1 MQASEVNEYIL
12 HYVQKDKTRMAIM
25 LTGEWGSGKTYY
37 IENELTH
44 FLKNKNIAVVSVSL
58 YGLDDVAM
66 ISKSI
71 YMELRLHPLMR
82 KYSEMTTTGVVVAK
96 NIVKNIPVFHGI
108 RWDIS
113 DRDLKKLYKAINLK
127 DKLIILEDFER
138 SNINIDNLLGYI
150 NGLVERDR
158 AKVLIVA
165 NENEILK
172 KKAGKNSEINQDN
185 CDEGVHRYL
194 QMKEKTISDT
204 VEFNCEFKR
213 AAQRIIKDFDNKIL
227 SGMFERKPEWIE
239 EISRSIQYVCRKNLR
254 TFIYAV
260 QKTVDLIEKIDENE
274 YEEDFFYCLLHGIIC
289 LSAKVKADEFPE
301 WDEDKYLS
309 MKLGAKNMPLMKFAY
324 DYIRWQ
330 SFDSECVNQTY
341 EEYKRFK
348 IFERDIVYH
357 DGDFKVLENFSI
369 ETEKNALGALRNV
382 ERRLQKIDEISVYS
396 YSRLAYYMIY
406 VGSIVEFAYTGAC
419 NIMISNIKEISKKG
433 EIKIE
438 ELNFH
443 IYDIEDEKL
452 NQEYKEF
459 VKRLSAAIE
468 QENRRQKFSY
478 NPDDIKTL
486 YIDICKNEKK
496 YIEGHS
502 FLNKYDPYMIKEML
516 KSCTSEQIKEF
527 RGILLVVYRNA
538 SKNQFDKKDVE
549 MMKLLLGLIGEIY
562 NEENEWDKIQV
573 KQIKWLQENLEQF
586 IRKME

>member
-1 MQASEVNEYIL
+1 MQASEVKEYIL

-172 KKAGKNSEINQDN
+172 KKAGKNSEINRDN

-204 VEFNCEFKR
+204 VEFNCEFKH
-213 AAQRIIKDFDNKIL
+213 AAQQIIKDFDNKIL
-227 SGMFERKPEWIE
+227 SGMFERNTEWFE
-239 EISRSIQYVCRKNLR
+239 EISRTIPYVCRKNLR

-260 QKTVDLIEKIDENE
+260 QKTIDLIEKIDENG

-301 WDEDKYLS
+301 WDEDKNLS
-309 MKLGAKNMPLMKFAY
+309 MKLGTKNMPLMKFAY

-348 IFERDIVYH
+348 IFERDIIYH
-357 DGDFKVLENFSI
+357 DRDFKVLENFSI
-369 ETEKNALGALRNV
+369 ETEKNVLGALRNV
-382 ERRLQKIDEISVYS
+382 ERRLQKIDEISVYL

-468 QENRRQKFSY
+468 QENRRQKFSC

-516 KSCTSEQIKEF
+516 KSCTSGQMSDF
-527 RGILLVVYRNA
+527 RGILFAVYRDA

-549 MMKLLLGLIGEIY
+549 MMKLLLELIEEIY

-586 IRKME
+586 IRQME